1 MEVSGTIAI
10 VTGAGAGL
18 GREIALGLAA
28 AGAGVVIADLDAQA
42 AEETA
47 RQVREHGVRAHAV
60 GTDIR
65 DPEEAYRLV
74 RLAAAD
80 RGPHI
85 LVNNA
90 GGWTPDE
97 QYPVATPEAWGATMA
112 LNLTI
117 PMLLSQLALKPMR
130 RLGGGAIVNI
140 ASSAGLGDAG
150 YGSPE
155 YAAGKAGLI
164 RFTSSLAGLEATH
177 GVRMTCVVPGWIGL
191 ERAHAELAA
200 KPAAERAAALPL
212 IPPADL
218 VAVVLELIRNGR
230 SGAVVELLRGDQPPR
245 QRPPG

>member
-1 MEVSGTIAI
+1 MELHDTIAI

-18 GREIALGLAA
+18 GRAIALGLAA
-28 AGAGVVIADLDAQA
+28 AGAGVVIPDIDPEA

-47 RQVREHGVRAHAV
+47 RQVRAHGVHARAV
-60 GTDIR
+60 GADIR
-65 DPEEAYRLV
+65 DPEQVYRLV
-74 RLAAAD
+74 RLAGAD
-80 RGPHI
+80 GGPHI

-90 GGWTPDE
+90 GGWTPGA
-97 QYPVATPEAWGATMA
+97 QYPAAKPEDWAGTMA

-117 PMLLSQLALKPMR
+117 PMLFSQRVLGPMR
-130 RLGGGAIVNI
+130 DLGGGAIVNI

-155 YAAGKAGLI
+155 YAASKAGLI

-177 GVRMTCVVPGWIGL
+177 GVRMTCLVPGWIGL

-200 KPAAERAAALPL
+200 KPEAERAATPPL

-218 VAVVLELIRNGR
+218 VAVVLDLIRNGR
-230 SGAVVELLRGDQPPR
+230 SGSVVELLRGDQPPR
-245 QRPPG
+245 QP

>member
-1 MEVSGTIAI
+1 MELNGTIAI
-10 VTGAGAGL
+10 VTGAGSGL
-18 GREIALGLAA
+18 GRKIALGLAG
-28 AGAGVVIADLDAQA
+28 AGAGVVIADLDAQP

-47 RQVREHGVRAHAV
+47 RLVREHGVPARAV
-60 GTDIR
+60 VTDIR
-65 DPEEAYRLV
+65 DPEETYRLV
-74 RLAAAD
+74 RLAGAD
-80 RGPHI
+80 GGPHI

-90 GGWTPDE
+90 GGWTPGR
-97 QYPVATPEAWGATMA
+97 QYPAALPEDWLATIA

-117 PMLLSQLALKPMR
+117 PMLLSQLVLEPMR

-150 YGSPE
+150 YDSPE

-164 RFTSSLAGLEATH
+164 RFTSSLAGLATTH

-191 ERAHAELAA
+191 ERAHAELVA
-200 KPAAERAAALPL
+200 KPAAERAATPPL

-230 SGAVVELLRGDQPPR
+230 SGSVVELLRGDQPSRLREP
-245 QRPPG
+245 